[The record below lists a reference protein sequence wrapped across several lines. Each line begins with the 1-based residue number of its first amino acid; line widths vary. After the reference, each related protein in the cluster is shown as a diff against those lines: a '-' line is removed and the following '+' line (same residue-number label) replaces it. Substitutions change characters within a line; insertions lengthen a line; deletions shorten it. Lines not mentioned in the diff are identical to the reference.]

1 MEAEASKKG
10 DIIWDSIMGITHIK
24 PIIVHYL
31 ISGQKPELNR
41 IEATVQW

>member
-10 DIIWDSIMGITHIK
+10 DIIWDSMGITRIK

-41 IEATVQW
+41 IEATVQR